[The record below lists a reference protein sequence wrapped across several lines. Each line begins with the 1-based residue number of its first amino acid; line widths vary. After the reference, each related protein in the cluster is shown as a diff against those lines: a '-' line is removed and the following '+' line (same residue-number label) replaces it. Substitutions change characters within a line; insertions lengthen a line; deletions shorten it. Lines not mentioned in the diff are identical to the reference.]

1 MNFLNHSNLKGLH
14 APFNA
19 SQPYWLGK
27 TIEEN
32 KERYITKWIP
42 TIGTV
47 THSFAETMINERV
60 KLSKSDIKM
69 YKMYLL
75 DNKEQCIPRYIVD
88 SIDLQDLFSNLINYV
103 NDAIGFKM
111 TAEQILMYSERFFG
125 TADAISFN
133 NNILRIHD
141 LKTGKTHV
149 HIEQLMIY
157 AALFCLEYKI
167 KPGTIQMEL
176 RIYQNCE
183 VLCHEPTAEDILPIM
198 DQITTQDKELMKFMN
213 KEA

>member
-1 MNFLNHSNLKGLH
+1 MNFLSHSNLKGLH
-14 APFNA
+14 APFSA

-27 TIEEN
+27 SIEEN
-32 KERYITKWIP
+32 KERYVTKWIP
-42 TIGTV
+42 TVGTV
-47 THSFAETMINERV
+47 THAFAESMINERI
-60 KLSKSDIKM
+60 KLSKSDLKM

-75 DNKEQCIPRYIVD
+75 DNKEQCIPRYVVD
-88 SIDLQDLFSNLINYV
+88 YIDIQALFSNLIPYV

-133 NNILRIHD
+133 NNVLRIHD
-141 LKTGKTHV
+141 LKTGKGHV
-149 HIEQLMIY
+149 KIEQLMIY

-167 KPGTIQMEL
+167 KPGTINIEL

-183 VLCHEPTAEDILPIM
+183 VMEHYPTAEDILPIM
-198 DQITTQDKELMKFMN
+198 DQIVSQDRDMEKFMN

>member
-1 MNFLNHSNLKGLH
+1 MKFLDHSKFKGLH
-14 APFNA
+14 APFTA

-27 TIEEN
+27 DIDEM
-32 KERYITKWIP
+32 KDRYVTKWIP

-47 THSFAETMINERV
+47 THAFAETMINEKI
-60 KLSKSDIKM
+60 KLSKSDIKL
-69 YKMYLL
+69 YKLYLL

-88 SIDLQDLFSNLINYV
+88 NVDLNLLFANLIPYV
-103 NDAIGFKM
+103 NDAIGYKM
-111 TAEQILMYSERFFG
+111 TAEQILMYSDLFFG

-141 LKTGKTHV
+141 LKTGKGHV
-149 HIEQLMIY
+149 KIEQLMIY

-167 KPGTIQMEL
+167 KPGTIDIEL

-183 VLCHEPTAEDILPIM
+183 VMEHYPTAEDILPIM
-198 DQITTQDKELMKFMN
+198 DQIKSQDKALASFMN
-213 KEA
+213 KE